1 MEFQHF
7 FEMENTPNGSQ
18 EAPDSG
24 DQHLTNEKRVLHR
37 SIYTDHSEDSIYLAA
52 GDPGETVPALLDKL
66 PADNRARVEAED
78 PEGLVLAEPVLVKQL
93 DGDGEIPLVGDG
105 HLRLVV
111 PLGLVTVLD
120 NFCCV
125 FLRAVSDDSV
135 GV

>member
-52 GDPGETVPALLDKL
+52 GDPGETVPALLDDL
-66 PADNRARVEAED
+66 LAGNPACVEAENSD
-78 PEGLVLAEPVLVKQL
+78 RLVLTERVLVKQL
-93 DGDGEIPLVGDG
+93 DGDGAILLGGDRHLPLI
-105 HLRLVV
+105 V
-111 PLGLVTVLD
+111 PLGLLAFLY